1 MAGMPQE
8 LRNELK
14 AIRYFDRD
22 FVLAEKYDQ
31 TDCMSFLLRQIR
43 RGEITHAIQEALA
56 RN

>member
-1 MAGMPQE
+1 MAGVPQE

-22 FVLAEKYDQ
+22 FVLAEKHDQ

>member
-22 FVLAEKYDQ
+22 FVLAEKHDQ

-43 RGEITHAIQEALA
+43 RSEITQAIQEAVA
-56 RN
+56 RD

>member
-1 MAGMPQE
+1 MAGVPQE

-22 FVLAEKYDQ
+22 FVLAEKHDQ

-43 RGEITHAIQEALA
+43 WGEITHAIQEALA